1 VPVDPPEV
9 LDRFQGELRLVEAI
23 ARQLRHEVGEVLEI
37 EELVSFGQE
46 GLLKAARRYD
56 PDRGIPF
63 GKYAHHRIRG
73 AMIDGMRSHGS
84 LPRRAHEK
92 LRVLQTA
99 NLMSSGFFEDNSAAL
114 HSGLSP
120 EGADARM
127 ADQLA
132 TLATAMAVGF
142 AGNDAEHQDGERVMV
157 GGEQPDAKVERDELM
172 EIVHAEMAVLLTEQE
187 ATFVRRHFFHDEHI
201 DDIAADMG
209 LSKSWGSRLMARG
222 MEKLSRRLREV
233 A

>member
-1 VPVDPPEV
+1 MPVDPPDV
-9 LDRFQGELRLVEAI
+9 LDRFQAELRLVEAI
-23 ARQLRHEVGEVLEI
+23 ARQLQREVGEVLEL

-46 GLLKAARRYD
+46 GLLTAARRYD
-56 PDRGIPF
+56 PDRGIAF
-63 GKYAHHRIRG
+63 RKYAHHRVRG

-99 NLMSSGFFEDNSAAL
+99 NLMSSGFFEDNSAAI
-114 HSGLSP
+114 HGGLSP
-120 EGADARM
+120 EAADARM

-142 AGNDAEHQDGERVMV
+142 AGNEAEYQDGERVAV
-157 GGEQPDAKVERDELM
+157 GGDQPDAKVERDELM
-172 EIVHAEMAVLLTEQE
+172 QIVHAEMAQLTEQE

>member
-1 VPVDPPEV
+1 MPVDPPEV
-9 LDRFQGELRLVEAI
+9 MDRFQAELRLVEVM
-23 ARQLRHEVGEVLEI
+23 ARQLQREVGEVLDVD
-37 EELVSFGQE
+37 ELVSFGQE
-46 GLLKAARRYD
+46 GLLTASRRYD

-63 GKYAHHRIRG
+63 RKYAHHRVRG
-73 AMIDGMRSHGS
+73 AMLDGMRSHGS

-99 NLMSSGFFEDNSAAL
+99 NLMTSGFFDDNSAAI
-114 HSGLSP
+114 HGGLSP
-120 EGADARM
+120 DAADERV

-142 AGNDAEHQDGERVMV
+142 AGNDVEHQDGERVV
-157 GGEQPDAKVERDELM
+157 VDGEQPDAKVERDELM
-172 EIVHAEMAVLLTEQE
+172 EIVHAELAQLTEQE
-187 ATFVRRHFFHDEHI
+187 ATFVRRHFFHDESI
-201 DDIAADMG
+201 ENIAAEMG
-209 LSKSWGSRLMARG
+209 LSKSWGSRLMTRG